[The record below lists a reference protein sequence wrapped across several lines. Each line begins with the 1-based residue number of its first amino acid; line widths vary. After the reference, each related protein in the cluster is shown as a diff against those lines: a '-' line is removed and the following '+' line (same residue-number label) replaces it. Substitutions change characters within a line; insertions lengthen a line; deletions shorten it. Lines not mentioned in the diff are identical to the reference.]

1 VQLDLAALLIGA
13 KGVTSVDLDHAATR
27 ALDREARS
35 GEMRTEI
42 LDEGFVVDSSGPR
55 QREATGDEEGSTDYH
70 AGNLPGTSRSPS
82 AVIRRRASAVMPHV
96 NQVRRRELERA
107 AEALVRWSLTV

>member
-1 VQLDLAALLIGA
+1 LGA
-13 KGVTSVDLDHAATR
+13 PWNPPLPRCPNHTK
-27 ALDREARS
+27 
-35 GEMRTEI
+35 
-42 LDEGFVVDSSGPR
+42 SGPR